1 MSLQQELDFEQRVGD
16 VADVVIFFFLI
27 TITNLKHLLA
37 TRTFSLS
44 VVILRRAEL
53 KE

>member
-1 MSLQQELDFEQRVGD
+1 MNRRRVGD
-16 VADVVIFFFLI
+16 VADVVIFFFVNHYNQFE
-27 TITNLKHLLA
+27 TSSGN
-37 TRTFSLS
+37 RTFSLS